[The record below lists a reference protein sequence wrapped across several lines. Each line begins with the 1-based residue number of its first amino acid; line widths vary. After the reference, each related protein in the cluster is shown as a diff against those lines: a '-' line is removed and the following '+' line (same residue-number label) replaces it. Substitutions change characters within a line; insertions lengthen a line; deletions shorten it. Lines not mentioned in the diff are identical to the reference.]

1 MAKEILRKLVRRAF
15 RGVGF
20 DLIRYD
26 SVNHPVAR
34 RIKLISHHG
43 INLIFD
49 VGANVGQYGE
59 HVRESGYR
67 GRIVSF
73 EPVVSSYQALVQ
85 VASAD
90 PLWETS
96 NVALGDFDGQSE
108 INIAGNTFSSSLLD
122 MLPAHEKSAPESAY
136 IRKETIMVRK
146 IDSIIDNYRREHDR
160 IYLKIDTQGFEKN
173 VIEGAGKSL
182 TNIVGV
188 QMEVSLVPL
197 YKDETLL
204 ADMINFMNTKGF
216 TLMSIEPG
224 FSDAGTGQ
232 LLQVDCLFFQG

>member
-1 MAKEILRKLVRRAF
+1 MIKEMLRKVVRRTL

-20 DLIRYD
+20 DLIRYN

-34 RIKLISHHG
+34 RMKLINHHG

-49 VGANVGQYGE
+49 IGANVGQYGA
-59 HVRESGYR
+59 HIRESGYR
-67 GRIVSF
+67 GRIISF
-73 EPVVSSYQALVQ
+73 EPVSSSYQTLAR

-90 PLWETS
+90 PLWETA
-96 NVALGDFDGQSE
+96 NVALGNFDGQSE
-108 INIAGNTFSSSLLD
+108 INVAGNTFSSSLLD

-146 IDSIIDNYRREHDR
+146 IDSIINDYRHEHDK

-182 TNIVGV
+182 ADIVGI

-204 ADMINFMNTKGF
+204 ADMIDFMNTRGF
-216 TLMSIEPG
+216 TLMSVEPG
-224 FSDAGTGQ
+224 FSDAATGQ
-232 LLQVDCLFFQG
+232 LLQVDCLFFHE